1 MGPYQSIWDHIGPY
15 RTMQDQLGPW
25 CRVELSIFR
34 IKTIFLQSVPFY
46 DISVPFYDKVFR
58 FMIFIE
64 NFEIVSVT

>member
-1 MGPYQSIWDHIGPY
+1 MGPY

-25 CRVELSIFR
+25 WQVELSIFR
-34 IKTIFLQSVPFY
+34 IKNIFLQSVPFY

-64 NFEIVSVT
+64 NIEIVSVT